1 MMRGW
6 SLALRLAVLLSG
18 VLVVVLLLAGIV
30 VNRGAT
36 RSLDEALGPRQ
47 QERLELVGQIVEEGI
62 RRGAGPRAFQELAR
76 RVAASIDGVVRIV
89 DGTGTVLA
97 EAGRVPPGAET
108 DRYSTPLAADVGGG
122 SLQIEVRSPAAGF
135 LRAFNATLLWTG
147 IVAVLALLGAAAL
160 VSSRVTRPLRDVA
173 VAARRLGDGDLAA
186 RATGGADAESAD
198 LAAAF
203 NTMAGQLERSEDLR
217 RRAASDVAH
226 DLATPAT
233 VLESQIQAMVDGVV
247 PADPAQLEKARVA
260 AASLSLLV
268 AQLGELT
275 QAEAATLQRQPE
287 PVALRALAADIVAA
301 LAGLLRERGVSAELV
316 GADGTVVVD
325 RGQLTRAIRNVVTNA
340 VQHSP
345 AGSRVTLE
353 TGPGLVRVSDSGSGI
368 PTADLPFV
376 FERFY
381 RADRSRGSQPTGS
394 GIGLTVA
401 REFITANGGRIEVE
415 RTGPDGTTFRIE
427 LPPA

>member
-18 VLVVVLLLAGIV
+18 VLVVVLLLAGFV

-47 QERLELVGQIVEEGI
+47 QERLELAGELVEEGL
-62 RRGAGPRAFQELAR
+62 RRGANPRAFEALAR
-76 RVAASIDGVVRIV
+76 RVAGSIDGVVRIL
-89 DGTGTVLA
+89 DGSGAVIA
-97 EAGRVPPGAET
+97 EAGRLPSGVET
-108 DRYSTPLAADVGGG
+108 ERHSTDLAADVGGG
-122 SLQIEVRSPAAGF
+122 SLDIEIRSPAAGF

-160 VSSRVTRPLRDVA
+160 ASSRMTRPLRDVA
-173 VAARRLGDGDLAA
+173 QAARRLEAGDLAA
-186 RATGGADAESAD
+186 RATGGADAESAE
-198 LAAAF
+198 LAEAF
-203 NTMAGQLERSEDLR
+203 NAMAARLERSEGLR
-217 RRAASDVAH
+217 QRAASDVAH

-247 PADPAQLEKARVA
+247 PADAAGLEQARVA
-260 AASLSLLV
+260 AASLSALIG
-268 AQLGELT
+268 QLGELT
-275 QAEAATLQRQPE
+275 QAEAATLQRRPE
-287 PVALRALAADIVAA
+287 PVELRALVTSITDS
-301 LAGLLRERGVSAELV
+301 LAGLLRERAVTAEVTGEEATVL
-316 GADGTVVVD
+316 ADP
-325 RGQLTRAIRNVVTNA
+325 GQLTRAIRNVVTNA
-340 VQHSP
+340 IQHAP
-345 AGSRVTLE
+345 AGTTVTTE
-353 TGPGLVRVSDSGSGI
+353 TRHGLVRVIDRGPGI
-368 PTADLPFV
+368 PEADLPFV

-381 RADRSRGSQPTGS
+381 RTDPSRGAKPGGS

-401 REFITANGGRIEVE
+401 RELITANGGRIEVE